1 MNGARTTYMRR
12 GYLLTALAAAALLA
26 LSPGTAAAQNTTG
39 VTITGPSNN
48 TVNEGGT
55 ATYTVAV
62 RGYVDAA
69 TDAMNPT
76 AANTVTVTLG
86 TPQPSDSPTGATE
99 GDAADLNSNAHVL
112 RVSFNTPA
120 NSSTT
125 NPLLFTGSKTISVA
139 TLHDNDA
146 ENEHFTLT
154 FALTADGGLDTA
166 ADNNTAIAL
175 AAMGQYNPNQ
185 LIIDDDEMQG
195 YTLTLG
201 PGQTPTEGSPFTVNL
216 RASPAHED
224 GSGTLQVNID
234 KPLGWTVNVAG
245 DNPTTVDSTN
255 PTRAITITQTAGD
268 RNRVTDTVTVSAHT
282 GVVGASKEQ
291 ASLSI
296 DVADANALQA
306 VTAKVVDSDGVVLK
320 MQPTSVE
327 EGKSVKIAVMPVDK
341 DGKVT
346 TANEALEIALAP
358 SGSADARDYRLSAPI
373 KITAGQSKSNLVDL
387 MAETDEDVG
396 PETLVFDATV
406 SGEAANGT
414 ETKAVAGVLSI
425 GIEDATAKKIW
436 PPSEADAQAVV
447 DAAVKAGAGDE
458 GLNPGESFAVKMSD
472 LFTVSAGYTATYAV
486 GATGDAVSYS
496 ASGDSVTV
504 TAEKAGDATVTVT
517 GTAKAAMAAAT
528 VSTDQTVSNSADVTF
543 GVTVVDKKLVVTL
556 EAPDGVMDGNI
567 VEGKSYDIKVMANR
581 AVTEGEGSVEVEIK
595 RDRAASDAGDA
606 DFTVSSAKIM
616 AGEDSATAELMV
628 TEDNEPDA
636 GHASG
641 EQLVLYGEVNG
652 EQTNSLTF
660 TIWDE
665 AVPALPLIAQV
676 LLSLLLMAGGTRL
689 YRRRQG

>member
-1 MNGARTTYMRR
+1 MRR

-69 TDAMNPT
+69 ADAMNPT

-175 AAMGQYNPNQ
+175 AAMGRYNPSQ

-234 KPLGWTVNVAG
+234 KPSGWTVNVAG

-327 EGKSVKIAVMPVDK
+327 EGQSVKIAVMPVDK

-425 GIEDATAKKIW
+425 GIDDATAKKIW

-486 GATGDAVSYS
+486 GATGDAVIYS